1 MGLNKVHCFG
11 FLGVFAVVS
20 GIVAFSAYDSLYSYI
35 MKMVSNW
42 NNIFTMNMNDDIFTK
57 NSSQNLYGYIMKM
70 VSNWELKHSPH
81 MNDDDR
87 STKSSSQSLIS
98 ELNIFW
104 NLNLNVFIALIHL

>member
-1 MGLNKVHCFG
+1 MMGLNKVHCFG

-42 NNIFTMNMNDDIFTK
+42 D
-57 NSSQNLYGYIMKM
+57 
-70 VSNWELKHSPH
+70 LKHSPH

-104 NLNLNVFIALIHL
+104 SL

>member
-1 MGLNKVHCFG
+1 MGLSRVHCFG

-20 GIVAFSAYDSLYSYI
+20 GIVSFAAYDSLYDYI

-57 NSSQNLYGYIMKM
+57 NSIQSLYIMKM

-81 MNDDDR
+81 MNDDDLQR
-87 STKSSSQSLIS
+87 VAVKACFQNWTFS
-98 ELNIFW
+98 EAFN
-104 NLNLNVFIALIHL
+104 NN

>member
-20 GIVAFSAYDSLYSYI
+20 GIVSFAAYDSLYDYI

-42 NNIFTMNMNDDIFTK
+42 K
-57 NSSQNLYGYIMKM
+57 
-70 VSNWELKHSPH
+70 LKHSPH
-81 MNDDDR
+81 MNGDDR
-87 STKSSSQSLIS
+87 SSKNSSQSLIS

-104 NLNLNVFIALIHL
+104 NLNLNVFIVLIHLSISFVSLQDVFLHTFACVYV